1 MDLSKALKGLPKSHL
16 SVNEMISLTAQPF
29 FQKSIGERTKDLGG
43 IRYVGFKYTFHRDTD
58 EKLVTY
64 VNLYFYM
71 KGSNSAGEK
80 KGKKIK
86 KTRENYLLVAKFP
99 YTLAIKNMKRL
110 YDLPMQIFSSDPSF
124 KYFFAYALNG
134 LNAVVT
140 DDDLLVKHLGK
151 SLSTKPKKTN
161 PDLQVQLTK
170 HFYNFFKFIANKK
183 PKEYLSKK
191 YMIPTSTK
199 VKVLNS
205 N

>member
-16 SVNEMISLTAQPF
+16 SVNEMISLTEQPF

-58 EKLVTY
+58 SKLVTY

-71 KGSNSAGEK
+71 KGSNSDGIK
-80 KGKKIK
+80 NGKKVK
-86 KTRENYLLVAKFP
+86 KKRENYMLVAKFP
-99 YTLAIKNMKRL
+99 YTLKIKNMKRL
-110 YDLPMQIFSSDPSF
+110 YDLPIQIFSSDPSF
-124 KYFFAYALNG
+124 KYFFAYALNR

-140 DDDLLVKHLGK
+140 DDSVLVKHLGK
-151 SLSTKPKKTN
+151 SLTTKPKKTN

-170 HFYNFFKFIANKK
+170 HFYNFFKFIANRR
-183 PKEYLSKK
+183 PKEYLDRK
-191 YMIPTSTK
+191 YMIPSTTK
-199 VKVLNS
+199 VKVLNG